1 MAEYSQHTS
10 AEQTPI
16 PCVTWIKT
24 KREGGVKS
32 VYSCAF
38 KPERLDL
45 SCKANKCRDA
55 GTVDL
60 GELTTHETLP
70 CFDLGD
76 AGSNVK

>member
-1 MAEYSQHTS
+1 M
-10 AEQTPI
+10 
-16 PCVTWIKT
+16 
-24 KREGGVKS
+24 KS

-76 AGSNVK
+76 AGSRQDKKNFMSVDPHWITNGILIHYMCIFFIY